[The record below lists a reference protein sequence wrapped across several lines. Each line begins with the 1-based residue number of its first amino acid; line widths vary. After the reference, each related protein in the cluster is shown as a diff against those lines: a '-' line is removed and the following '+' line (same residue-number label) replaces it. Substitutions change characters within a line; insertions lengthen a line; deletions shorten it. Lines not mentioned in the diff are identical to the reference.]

1 MPSPHS
7 NVTDAVL
14 TVTAELTNLGTGG
27 ACGGKRGVVGRERGV
42 GRERERGVGRERA
55 SQYNHAHTHTH
66 ARTHTYHGQRG
77 EGGVDRFGGP
87 KPIKGRQA
95 VLVTG
100 VGFEFHVNEPPV
112 DAVAAGTRVGRVFAE
127 FHEFLDC
134 SASHRASG
142 LQQKEHHR
150 CRVLFACG
158 GRRMIGGWKENGRR
172 MEGGWKEKQ

>member
-7 NVTDAVL
+7 KVTDAVL

-27 ACGGKRGVVGRERGV
+27 ACGGKREGWEERERGV
-42 GRERERGVGRERA
+42 GREREGESV
-55 SQYNHAHTHTH
+55 QQCTHTHTH
-66 ARTHTYHGQRG
+66 AHAHTYHGQRG

-158 GRRMIGGWKENGRR
+158 GRRMIGGWQQ
-172 MEGGWKEKQ
+172 KQQKQPPE